1 LWVSLDGNYW
11 FGGTT
16 SLNGVENDTTLQRN
30 SRVGVTA
37 SIPLTR
43 NQAIKLSYNNGA
55 YISYGGNYQNV
66 SVGWQYSW
74 FGRPNYNCARIER
87 FTSAEPT
94 RTSKVPAEM
103 TVPEEL
109 APMNQIQSDESLRW
123 VMDLGLAST
132 RPTKDEGNK
141 MPAQR
146 NRDWFIALPGNAA
159 ELVRFQRRF
168 SEWNV
173 NCDRKMI

>member
-1 LWVSLDGNYW
+1 MKQIPSNE
-11 FGGTT
+11 
-16 SLNGVENDTTLQRN
+16 SQR
-30 SRVGVTA
+30 R
-37 SIPLTR
+37 
-43 NQAIKLSYNNGA
+43 
-55 YISYGGNYQNV
+55 
-66 SVGWQYSW
+66 
-74 FGRPNYNCARIER
+74 
-87 FTSAEPT
+87 
-94 RTSKVPAEM
+94 
-103 TVPEEL
+103 
-109 APMNQIQSDESLRW
+109 

-132 RPTKDEGNK
+132 RPTKDYK